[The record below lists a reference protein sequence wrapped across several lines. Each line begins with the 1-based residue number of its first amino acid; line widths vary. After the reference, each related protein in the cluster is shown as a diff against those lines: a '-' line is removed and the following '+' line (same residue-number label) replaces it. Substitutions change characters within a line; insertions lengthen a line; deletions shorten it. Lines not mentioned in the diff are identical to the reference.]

1 MMKNRSTKCLKY
13 LQKNKTKVQNLT
25 NNKKYFLY
33 TEKTK
38 NKHFYLGNKE
48 DRNNINISLTFP

>member
-1 MMKNRSTKCLKY
+1 MKNRSTKCLKY

-25 NNKKYFLY
+25 NNNKYFSY

-38 NKHFYLGNKE
+38 TNKHFYLVNKE

>member
-1 MMKNRSTKCLKY
+1 MKNRYTKCLKY

-38 NKHFYLGNKE
+38 TNKHFYLVNKE
-48 DRNNINISLTFP
+48 DRNNFITS